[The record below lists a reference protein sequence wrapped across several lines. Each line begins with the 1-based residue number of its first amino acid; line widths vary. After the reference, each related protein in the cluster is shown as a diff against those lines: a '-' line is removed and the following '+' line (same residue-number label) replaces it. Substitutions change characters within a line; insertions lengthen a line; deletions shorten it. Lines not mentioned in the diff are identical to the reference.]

1 MVRTLSQL
9 GHVSVGF
16 DVDRLLTM
24 RFGMPGTRYATPAER
39 TAYLRRLIDRFE
51 NIPGIESGAFSTRL
65 PLDPAYGVASIEI
78 EGRPVAAGERPVV
91 GARVVR
97 EKYFRTMGIPI
108 RSGRDFT
115 VRDDDNAPSVV
126 LVNNALAA
134 RFWPGE
140 NAVGRRI
147 GFGDGSWLDIV
158 GVVGDVSHDGVG
170 SEPIAEMYIPFA
182 QSPETGG
189 ALVLRASR
197 DPGTLDAAVRRAA
210 LSADPDQALIDVR
223 PMRDTAAD
231 STALRR
237 FMMLLLTAFSA
248 VALSL
253 TAIGIYG
260 MLAFTVSTRTREL
273 GIRAALGASPAQ
285 LVSLVGRQG
294 LALTALGFVL
304 GIPGTLALTRLLSSQ
319 LYGVTPHDPVTLGT
333 AVAVLAAVAL
343 VATYF
348 PTRRAANADPVKAL
362 TKD

>member
-1 MVRTLSQL
+1 
-9 GHVSVGF
+9 
-16 DVDRLLTM
+16 
-24 RFGMPGTRYATPAER
+24 
-39 TAYLRRLIDRFE
+39 
-51 NIPGIESGAFSTRL
+51 
-65 PLDPAYGVASIEI
+65 
-78 EGRPVAAGERPVV
+78 
-91 GARVVR
+91 
-97 EKYFRTMGIPI
+97 
-108 RSGRDFT
+108 
-115 VRDDDNAPSVV
+115 
-126 LVNNALAA
+126 
-134 RFWPGE
+134 
-140 NAVGRRI
+140 
-147 GFGDGSWLDIV
+147 
-158 GVVGDVSHDGVG
+158 VSHDGVG

-197 DPGTLDAAVRRAA
+197 DPGALDAAVRRAA

-273 GIRAALGASPAQ
+273 GIRAALGARPAQ

>member
-1 MVRTLSQL
+1 M
-9 GHVSVGF
+9 
-16 DVDRLLTM
+16 
-24 RFGMPGTRYATPAER
+24 
-39 TAYLRRLIDRFE
+39 
-51 NIPGIESGAFSTRL
+51 
-65 PLDPAYGVASIEI
+65 
-78 EGRPVAAGERPVV
+78 
-91 GARVVR
+91 
-97 EKYFRTMGIPI
+97 
-108 RSGRDFT
+108 
-115 VRDDDNAPSVV
+115 

-147 GFGDGSWLDIV
+147 GFGDGSWLDII

-170 SEPIAEMYIPFA
+170 SEPIAEMYVPFA

-197 DPGTLDAAVRRAA
+197 DPGALDAAVRRAA

-273 GIRAALGASPAQ
+273 GIRAALGARPAQ

-294 LALTALGFVL
+294 LALTALGSRWEF
-304 GIPGTLALTRLLSSQ
+304 
-319 LYGVTPHDPVTLGT
+319 
-333 AVAVLAAVAL
+333 
-343 VATYF
+343 
-348 PTRRAANADPVKAL
+348 RARWR
-362 TKD
+362 